1 MFCKLYT
8 PLAYA
13 MFIYIAGSIYYLI
26 MTRNI
31 GTPFKNSLSRRQLE
45 IKAKAVQERKTIF
58 YTGCGIALLP
68 AIFFRPFKRCN

>member
-26 MTRNI
+26 MTRHI

-58 YTGCGIALLP
+58 YTGCGIALLA

>member
-45 IKAKAVQERKTIF
+45 IKAMAVQQRKNIF
-58 YTGCGIALLP
+58 YTGCGIALLA
-68 AIFFRPFKRCN
+68 AIILRPFKRCN

>member
-13 MFIYIAGSIYYLI
+13 MFIYIVGSIYYLI

-45 IKAKAVQERKTIF
+45 IKAMAVQQRKTIF
-58 YTGCGIALLP
+58 YTGCGIALLA
-68 AIFFRPFKRCN
+68 AIIFRPFKRCN